1 MKKIE
6 AIIRLSKFDEI
17 RDGLATIG
25 VNFFTMTQVEG
36 FGLERGETLRYR
48 GNAFNSNRIARLKLD
63 IIVIDGRVE
72 EVVKMI
78 VEKGRTGEVGDGKIT
93 VYDINQVVRIRTGDE
108 GEHAIMPS
116 K

>member
-1 MKKIE
+1 
-6 AIIRLSKFDEI
+6 
-17 RDGLATIG
+17 
-25 VNFFTMTQVEG
+25 MTQVEG

-63 IIVIDGRVE
+63 IMVIEERVE
-72 EVVKMI
+72 EIIKML

-93 VYDINQVVRIRTGDE
+93 VYDINQVVRIRTGDK
-108 GEHAIMPS
+108 GEQAILPS